1 MFDEN
6 INKMNFNLKNSTR
19 TIGSIML
26 CIALISGCI
35 QKQKGFVIY
44 APSQD
49 AKIQFAINEIKEA
62 IGDTEIS
69 LSDQNNEQADIQF
82 IIETDNSEIKPEGF
96 VISQSTDHKIKITAS
111 DIPGAMYGG
120 LELAEQLKLH
130 GLEGV
135 KEVTQNPYME
145 LRGAKFNIPLDAR
158 SPSYTDASDVAQ
170 NNITEMWNFDFWT
183 EYIDNMARY
192 RYNFIS
198 FWSLHPFPSLVKL
211 DDYPDIALN
220 DVHKSTA
227 KWDEYYHLHGTGLDA
242 PEILNNYEV
251 VKEISIDE
259 KIEFWKK
266 VMAYGKDRNVDMFFI
281 TWNIFINGTFN
292 QYGITESAEN
302 EITKDYFRKS
312 IKQMFLT
319 YPDLAGIGLTTGENM
334 PGVKFTEKEQ
344 WAFDTYAKGIL
355 DAADEMPDRKFTFIH
370 RQHQADPAAIEEMFQ
385 PLINH
390 ENIEF
395 IYSFKYAKAHVFS
408 ATTQPY
414 HEKFAKNIGDLKTI
428 WTLRNDDSYLF
439 RWGSPAYTREFIR
452 NIPHDI
458 SRGVYYGSDQWVWG
472 REFTSKNVEEPRQLE
487 VVKHWYHWM
496 MWGRL
501 AYNPQLSDEHFTQM
515 LQDRFPETNATV
527 LFEAW
532 HEASMVYP
540 VTTGFH
546 WGPVDFKWYIEGCR
560 SRPSQA
566 FNETGFHD
574 VNTFIKI
581 PPHVKTGYQ
590 SIPDY
595 VKSIKENTSSE
606 LTTPIQISEML
617 HQHADKAMELAQS
630 LENDKN
636 GEELKRTIHDI
647 KTIAAMGKYYAH
659 KIAGST
665 HYAVYRSTSNSQD
678 QKQAENELTLALE
691 SWKAYVKLAAAQTI
705 NRIWTNRVGYVDF
718 EKTTEWVKQDI
729 EIASQND

>member
-1 MFDEN
+1 
-6 INKMNFNLKNSTR
+6 
-19 TIGSIML
+19 
-26 CIALISGCI
+26 LISCGNSPNKLSLYTDTDNA
-35 QKQKGFVIY
+35 QVK
-44 APSQD
+44 
-49 AKIQFAINEIKEA
+49 FAIDEITKACAQKSIQISITKDTDTDIVLA
-62 IGDTEIS
+62 IT
-69 LSDQNNEQADIQF
+69 SDNPELK
-82 IIETDNSEIKPEGF
+82 SEGF
-96 VISQSTDHKIKITAS
+96 ELSKNKSQITVTAV
-111 DIPGAMYGG
+111 DAAGAMYGG
-120 LELAEQLKLH
+120 LELAEQISLY
-130 GLEGV
+130 GLDGI
-135 KEVTQNPYME
+135 KPKMQNPYME
-145 LRGAKFNIPLDAR
+145 LRGTKFNIPLDAR
-158 SPSYTDASDVAQ
+158 TPTYTDASDVAQ
-170 NNITEMWNFDFWT
+170 NNIAEMWNFDFWT
-183 EYIDNMARY
+183 EYIDNIARY

-211 DDYPDIALN
+211 DDYPNIALN
-220 DVHKSTA
+220 DVHKSTV
-227 KWDEYYHLHGTGLDA
+227 KWKEYYHLHGTGLDA

-251 VKEISIDE
+251 LKEISIEE

-292 QYGITESAEN
+292 QYGITESAKN
-302 EITKDYFRKS
+302 ETTKDYYKQS
-312 IKQMFLT
+312 VKQMFLT

-334 PGVKFTEKEQ
+334 PGLKFTEKEQ
-344 WAFDTYAKGIL
+344 WVYDTYAKGVL
-355 DAADEMPDRKFTFIH
+355 EAAAEMPDRKITFVH
-370 RQHQADPAAIEEMFQ
+370 RQHWADPAVIEKMFQ
-385 PLINH
+385 PLIKH
-390 ENIEF
+390 QNIEF

-408 ATTQPY
+408 CTTQPY
-414 HEKFAKNIGDLKTI
+414 HEEFEKNIGNLKTI
-428 WTLRNDDSYLF
+428 WTLRNDDSYLY
-439 RWGSPAYTREFIR
+439 RWGSPKYTREFIQ

-501 AYNPQLSDEHFTQM
+501 AYNPQLRDERFTQI
-515 LQDRFPETNATV
+515 LQDRFPETNASV

-595 VKSIKENTSSE
+595 VDMLSKGNPSE
-606 LTTPIQISEML
+606 QITPIQVSEML
-617 HQHADKAMELAQS
+617 HGHADKAMKLAG
-630 LENDKN
+630 EIEDEKN
-636 GEELKRTIHDI
+636 GDELKRTIHDI

-665 HYAVYRSTSNSQD
+665 HYAMYKSTGNNLHQE
-678 QKQAENELTLALE
+678 KAINELTLAFE
-691 SWKAYVKLAAAQTI
+691 SWKEYVKLSNAQNI
-705 NRIWTNRVGYVDF
+705 NRMLTNRVGYVDF
-718 EKTTEWVKQDI
+718 EKTTEWVEQDI
-729 EIASQND
+729 EIVKEN